1 MDFCMKFY
9 YLTIVVTVYMI
20 TINLIDWQS
29 VGVPEDERIRVRPD
43 DIIGIQ
49 YTYTEDGIGV
59 VPYEQSDKTST
70 AGVSP
75 EQLSRFVNGKNWDA
89 GLPIG
94 VTKTIDIFYLKRLPA
109 LKPITKCCVETNNLE
124 GMFQFSNF
132 IRVFRWLTLSWPSNS
147 IDIVNNPTKAC
158 RFLIT

>member
-1 MDFCMKFY
+1 
-9 YLTIVVTVYMI
+9 MI
-20 TINLIDWQS
+20 AINLIDWQS

-49 YTYTEDGIGV
+49 YTEDGIGV

-75 EQLSRFVNGKNWDA
+75 EQLSRFVNGGNWDA

-109 LKPITKCCVETNNLE
+109 LKPITKCCVGTNNLE
-124 GMFQFSNF
+124 GMFQLLKF
-132 IRVFRWLTLSWPSNS
+132 IRAFCWLILSCPAAVLIS
-147 IDIVNNPTKAC
+147 
-158 RFLIT
+158 LITPQRPVDFWSFKSALLSATYWES